1 MPTLD
6 CLPVEVQRL
15 ICLFVVDYSWHDLAA
30 LSRTCQGWHDLA
42 AAELYRNLRVA
53 FFDQTDLLNA
63 MSELRTDGLG
73 RQYLRFARTL
83 ELVCLEEPW
92 LETKTAKRLWQKNN
106 WANKFV
112 LFNPIATADT
122 LIQHSLLETRDLS
135 LGFLNLAVSYYQQQD
150 WEPVIS
156 LLSRMKCIRLL
167 SYAMRNMFPTCLY
180 QALQRLHPA
189 CRLDIWTPQS
199 PTLDLPGLGRSHP
212 CVGNEFKQ
220 PFDLNILRSPA
231 LQTINAVYTLN
242 RDAEQ
247 GWVYNDEAFGFVC
260 MAPNLKHLLIHDMYG
275 RDENPITKVKKEWQE
290 FSLNTKP
297 PSFTASIET
306 LTFIDYDPH
315 NPHERILLNIS
326 TMLNLSNLRS
336 LDMGVHSEPA
346 MLIKA
351 ASIMIHLERLHI
363 NMLPW
368 NKHMKMHWDVDSED
382 ATWDIEDMI
391 SAVRAFRPLRFLC
404 LRGLRSFA
412 SLSRIV
418 SHHNTLA
425 GLSIE
430 ASDRQRQTPQ
440 EGLKYPISNSEHV
453 RLIANLC
460 PRLEELRMPL
470 QRLQGNAQECEIYK
484 ALGQLS
490 RLHTVFF
497 DLDCDPRH
505 TPLRDE
511 LPSSACLREILINS
525 AIDESL
531 VTEIFNLVFFNQQT
545 RRIKNMRVKLAI
557 GDVFVRELEHVV
569 RQLGRSFLVTR
580 KDFYINENVLVDV
593 TEVGRVAWQLWRE
606 DDIGYIRSIHIPKEI
621 KVILEEYWPLQ
632 SDSNRSKKWKEFPL
646 LVRSFPL
653 ESV

>member
-1 MPTLD
+1 MPNIIPTLD

-15 ICLFVVDYSWHDLAA
+15 ICLCVVDYSWHDLAA

-53 FFDQTDLLNA
+53 FFDHTDLLNA
-63 MSELRTDGLG
+63 
-73 RQYLRFARTL
+73 
-83 ELVCLEEPW
+83 
-92 LETKTAKRLWQKNN
+92 
-106 WANKFV
+106 
-112 LFNPIATADT
+112 I
-122 LIQHSLLETRDLS
+122 
-135 LGFLNLAVSYYQQQD
+135 
-150 WEPVIS
+150 
-156 LLSRMKCIRLL
+156 LLSRLRYLRLL

-189 CRLDIWTPQS
+189 CQLDVWTPQS

-212 CVGNEFKQ
+212 CVGSQFKQ

-231 LQTINAVYTLN
+231 LHTINAVYTLD

-247 GWVYNDEAFGFVC
+247 GWIYNDEAFRFVC

-275 RDENPITKVKKEWQE
+275 RNENPITKVKEEWQE

-297 PSFTASIET
+297 SSASFSISR
-306 LTFIDYDPH
+306 PC
-315 NPHERILLNIS
+315 S
-326 TMLNLSNLRS
+326 TCPNLRS

-351 ASIMIHLERLHI
+351 ASIMIHLELLYI

-368 NKHMKMHWDVDSED
+368 KKQMKILWDVDYED

-391 SAVRAFRPLRFLC
+391 SAVRGFRPLRFLC

-412 SLSRIV
+412 SVSRIV

-430 ASDRQRQTPQ
+430 SSDRQRQTPQ
-440 EGLKYPISNSEHV
+440 EGLKYPISISEHV

-460 PRLEELRMPL
+460 PRLEEVRMPL
-470 QRLQGNAQECEIYK
+470 QRSQGNAKE
-484 ALGQLS
+484 
-490 RLHTVFF
+490 
-497 DLDCDPRH
+497 H

-525 AIDESL
+525 AIDERL
-531 VTEIFNLVFFNQQT
+531 VTEIFNLVFFNQRT
-545 RRIKNMRVKLAI
+545 RRIKIMRVKLAI

-580 KDFYINENVLVDV
+580 KDFYINEDVLVDV

-606 DDIGYIRSIHIPKEI
+606 DDIGYIGSIHIPKEI
-621 KVILEEYWPLQ
+621 KAILEEYWPLQ
-632 SDSNRSKKWKEFPL
+632 SDSNRSKKWNEFPL
-646 LVRSFPL
+646 LVRSLPL